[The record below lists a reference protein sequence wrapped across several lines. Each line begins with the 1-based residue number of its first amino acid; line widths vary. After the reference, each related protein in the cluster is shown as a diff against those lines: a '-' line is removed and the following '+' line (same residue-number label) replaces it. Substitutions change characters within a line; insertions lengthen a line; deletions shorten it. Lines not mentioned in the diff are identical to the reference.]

1 LEHDLV
7 HEKPRKNARIGA
19 PFGARQGNNLL
30 AIRFRLIS
38 HVFESSLFLKGKYGA
53 LNGGIF
59 GASSIETYIMKSTLF
74 RSF

>member
-1 LEHDLV
+1 M

-59 GASSIETYIMKSTLF
+59 GASSFLTYTYIYITYTGKKHAF
-74 RSF
+74 

>member
-1 LEHDLV
+1 MHD
-7 HEKPRKNARIGA
+7 KPQKKTRIGA
-19 PFGARQGNNLL
+19 QFGARQRNQFTGHP
-30 AIRFRLIS
+30 ASIDFTC
-38 HVFESSLFLKGKYGA
+38 VGSSLFLKGKYGA